1 MLVTLGG
8 QRVKILRVTSI
19 IISPYSDTAE
29 SFIKIRRIKEMITN
43 LRIFD
48 CELTLLVRTCRL
60 LLGILQV
67 NTKYQL
73 KLQP

>member
-29 SFIKIRRIKEMITN
+29 SFFKIRRIKEMITN

-48 CELTLLVRTCRL
+48 C
-60 LLGILQV
+60 
-67 NTKYQL
+67 
-73 KLQP
+73 